1 VKFAREGRGAMKK
14 RFRLLLVIV
23 FLTVCGFNL
32 LDRSDVVAAASLPQQ
47 DQEKTTEQMYH
58 NIQVLK
64 GLPASQLQAIMAL
77 MTGSLGVRCNYCHV
91 NPFDKDEKAA
101 KQTARMMMQMV
112 FDLNKE
118 RFAGREAITCYTC
131 HRGQPKPAAVVA
143 LGQNLWQSPAG
154 AKPEAALP
162 SVDQVLDRYEQA
174 LGGKAALMKVS
185 SRILKGSRVG
195 ADGVLVPEEVY
206 QKAPDK
212 LLVITSYPEI
222 VFRSG
227 FNGASGWAKSSKGD
241 DQIGSEQLAELVR
254 DAQSYGN
261 TRIRE
266 LYSQMTVEGRTTLGD
281 HAALIISATT
291 HHGLFEKLFFDAQT
305 GLLLRR
311 YRESRTALGPFP
323 TQTDYEDYKEVDGVK
338 LPFAIRWSMPG
349 RSWGR
354 KIAEVKQNTVID
366 DAIFNPPVGK
376 N

>member
-1 VKFAREGRGAMKK
+1 MKK
-14 RFRLLLVIV
+14 GFRLMIVMV
-23 FLTVCGFNL
+23 FLAVCCGSL
-32 LDRSDVVAAASLPQQ
+32 AQGDAAASSSLQQ
-47 DQEKTTEQMYH
+47 DQEKTTEQAYH

-91 NPFDKDEKAA
+91 NPFEKDDKPA

-112 FDLNKE
+112 FDLNKG
-118 RFAGREAITCYTC
+118 RFGGRDAITCYTC
-131 HRGQPKPAAVVA
+131 HRGQPKPVTVVA
-143 LGQNLWQSPAG
+143 LGQNLWQSPASAG

-174 LGGKAALMKVS
+174 IGSKPALMKIT

-206 QKAPDK
+206 QKAPNK
-212 LLVITSYPEI
+212 LLVITSYPEV

-227 FNGASGWAKSSKGD
+227 FNGTSGWARSSKGD
-241 DQIGSEQLAELVR
+241 NQISNEQLAEIAR
-254 DAQSYGN
+254 DAESYGN

-266 LYSQMTVEGRTTLGD
+266 LYSQMMVEGRTTIGD
-281 HAALIISATT
+281 RDALMISATT
-291 HHGLFEKLFFDAQT
+291 HNGLSEKLFFDAQS
-305 GLLLRR
+305 GLLIRR
-311 YRESRTALGPFP
+311 YRESKTALGQFP
-323 TQTDYEDYKEVDGVK
+323 TQTDYEDYKEVDGIK

-366 DAIFNPPVGK
+366 NTIFNPPDSR